1 MTWDAHP
8 NRAVFNLYAALLA
21 SGYDLTS
28 VEADDPIAAII
39 EQIRSHRW
47 DPESVSYFREAR
59 IEGQGVN
66 PYWPRAAMLLNASFH
81 LRESAAPGFE
91 APDEVIN
98 AITRFPTEVSHK
110 DAGTFAWIGRFPEM
124 QRRFASDPLLG
135 DLWDHFR
142 GIMNG
147 DRIGHFQKAGED
159 AVRMVV
165 EGLNAHIEE
174 LPHLVVVPNPLQA
187 PQVADF
193 VRKKD
198 RLYAVVA
205 IARPLSIAHEL
216 LHSVFE
222 KALARESALI
232 AGYRHLFTPDV
243 VTAMQRY
250 QYAWDSGGESW
261 LRVFEESLVRAA
273 TIWIGCKDDTL
284 KACEE
289 ADAESRQGFVYVPA
303 ILKMFEEKWRG
314 PHALKQFIRDC
325 LEMMSHHI
333 R

>member
-1 MTWDAHP
+1 M
-8 NRAVFNLYAALLA
+8 
-21 SGYDLTS
+21 
-28 VEADDPIAAII
+28 
-39 EQIRSHRW
+39 
-47 DPESVSYFREAR
+47 
-59 IEGQGVN
+59 
-66 PYWPRAAMLLNASFH
+66 
-81 LRESAAPGFE
+81 
-91 APDEVIN
+91 
-98 AITRFPTEVSHK
+98 
-110 DAGTFAWIGRFPEM
+110 IGRFPEM

-273 TIWIGCKDDTL
+273 TIWIAQRRHLEGLRGGGCRVSSRICLCARHTEDVRGEV
-284 KACEE
+284 AWPARSE
-289 ADAESRQGFVYVPA
+289 AVYPGLPGNDVTPYSVSYSSNS
-303 ILKMFEEKWRG
+303 LPQSGQNR
-314 PHALKQFIRDC
+314 
-325 LEMMSHHI
+325 
-333 R
+333 